1 MTITFDANGEEFYN
15 GSGDI
20 HSTDNLLYRR
30 LGDGY
35 LMENVW
41 VTGENTPNDPFDTRK
56 IDTVE
61 HTANGENT
69 ISGTGQTGNDVYSST
84 NAGGQI
90 DLLKRVHEGVYM
102 MEEIHSPAGYVKG
115 LPVGVT
121 VNEDT
126 KIQYSHMV
134 DSTIKVEFVKKD
146 AADSYTKN
154 LYVDGELQ
162 VNADGMNVTV
172 QEPKGGW
179 SFTHVPGAVLAL
191 KAKDEVTKKAFSDWV
206 KVTGN
211 TRIQKKTENGFY
223 YIEFQTD
230 SPLFLEGIP
239 AGNYKICE
247 TLTPAGYVTMEEQE
261 LTIYETSGVQLFS
274 MGDDHT
280 KVEIEKYYR
289 DDMGKQKLPNA
300 YRAELTLADQ
310 EGSPIASWRTD
321 DLSDYTNS
329 VAVKSKKSFWQGIT
343 SLFTDADKDLSFV
356 ELFTEKVNGRDS
368 SFNSISW
375 EVTRKAVRAGYATDE
390 KETWILSDGSRIVCE
405 NGSAP
410 DTTSQEFKDA
420 YHTRNLEEKSFT
432 YKETLTA
439 VKEEASKTLWD
450 QVWKVSNGSKLHVCV
465 YGDNGYGENG
475 RQSYLV
481 DFKFNYRDD

>member
-56 IDTVE
+56 IDTV
-61 HTANGENT
+61 
-69 ISGTGQTGNDVYSST
+69 D
-84 NAGGQI
+84 
-90 DLLKRVHEGVYM
+90 
-102 MEEIHSPAGYVKG
+102 
-115 LPVGVT
+115 
-121 VNEDT
+121 
-126 KIQYSHMV
+126 
-134 DSTIKVEFVKKD
+134 
-146 AADSYTKN
+146 
-154 LYVDGELQ
+154 
-162 VNADGMNVTV
+162 
-172 QEPKGGW
+172 
-179 SFTHVPGAVLAL
+179 
-191 KAKDEVTKKAFSDWV
+191 
-206 KVTGN
+206 
-211 TRIQKKTENGFY
+211 
-223 YIEFQTD
+223 
-230 SPLFLEGIP
+230 
-239 AGNYKICE
+239 
-247 TLTPAGYVTMEEQE
+247 

-329 VAVKSKKSFWQGIT
+329 VAVKSKKSFWQEIT

-356 ELFTEKVNGRDS
+356 ELFTEKVNSRDS
-368 SFNSISW
+368 SFTSISW
-375 EVTRKAVRAGYATDE
+375 EVTRKAVQAGYATDE

-465 YGDNGYGENG
+465 YDDNGVCVYGDNGYGENG